1 MKKAQTN
8 AGSEPRQEVIT
19 TEGDASQSP
28 SQSTGHKPATSEE
41 QERST
46 PPANAGKRRPRNP
59 RGGGRNG
66 GGRRSAEGSREP
78 QGPPAA
84 QEAQEGDEPRS
95 GGRRGGGRSGE
106 RRAGGGRSAGERRGA
121 EGRGGEGRNGNGGER
136 RGNERRGERG
146 ERTERT
152 GKPAGRKGARGRG
165 PRPGRG
171 PERQREAVAVATGPS
186 VTITGI
192 LEHSKDGTA
201 NLRRVLDESGAV
213 TGDAFM
219 PANLRPAD
227 YRMGVEVQVEAGP
240 GNARTPWV
248 VRKILAVDGE
258 PPENARLVPPLE
270 RGIVID
276 PHEYLKLETDAEP
289 IGTRI
294 IDLFCPIGKGTRGMI
309 VAPPRSGKTVL
320 LKQIANAL
328 SVNYPDIK
336 LIILLI
342 DERPEEV
349 TDFRR
354 SVPNAEIWA
363 SSNDESL
370 QSHMD
375 NARLAV
381 ARAKR
386 IVERGGDVVILMDSI
401 TRLAR
406 AFNAAGEGSR
416 GRTMTGGV
424 AAGAMQEPR
433 AIFGA
438 SRCLEDGGSLTMLAT
453 ALIET
458 GSAMDELIFQEFKG
472 TGNMELVLDRKL
484 AEKRYWPA
492 IDVAA
497 SGTRKDEKLL
507 DPVTHK
513 RVSLIRRY
521 LSGMDMISGTAKVLE
536 KMEKT
541 SSNEELLKLFEP

>member
-1 MKKAQTN
+1 MKKVQTN
-8 AGSEPRQEVIT
+8 ADAEPRQEVVK
-19 TEGDASQSP
+19 TEGEPPQPKAEKP
-28 SQSTGHKPATSEE
+28 SSSDER
-41 QERST
+41 ERST
-46 PPANAGKRRPRNP
+46 SSPGPGKRRSRNP
-59 RGGGRNG
+59 RGGRNG
-66 GGRRSAEGSREP
+66 GRRQSDARREAREEDSRSDEGRPSA
-78 QGPPAA
+78 
-84 QEAQEGDEPRS
+84 
-95 GGRRGGGRSGE
+95 RRGGGR
-106 RRAGGGRSAGERRGA
+106 GERRGGGRPGDRRNA
-121 EGRGGEGRNGNGGER
+121 EGRAAEGRNGNGERRGGER
-136 RGNERRGERG
+136 RGNRD
-146 ERTERT
+146 
-152 GKPAGRKGARGRG
+152 GKPGGRKSSRNRGRAGRAGD
-165 PRPGRG
+165 
-171 PERQREAVAVATGPS
+171 RQREQVAAATGPS

-192 LEHSKDGTA
+192 LEHAKDGTA
-201 NLRRVLDESGAV
+201 HLRRVVDESRAP
-213 TGDAFM
+213 TGDAFV
-219 PANLRPAD
+219 PANLRPSD
-227 YRMGVEVQVEAGP
+227 LRMGVEVQAEAGP
-240 GNARTPWV
+240 GNGRTPWV
-248 VRKILAVDGE
+248 VRKVVAIDGE
-258 PPENARLVPPLE
+258 PPEEARNVPPIE
-270 RGIVID
+270 RGTVID
-276 PHEYLKLETDAEP
+276 PHEYLRLETGADP

-320 LKQIANAL
+320 LKQIAHAL
-328 SVNYPDIK
+328 NTNYPEIK
-336 LIILLI
+336 LLILLI

-354 SVPNAEIWA
+354 TVPEAEIWA

-438 SRCLEDGGSLTMLAT
+438 SRCLEEGGSLTMLAT

-521 LSGMDMISGTAKVLE
+521 LSGMDMVTGTAKVLE

-541 SSNEELLKLFEP
+541 ESNEDLLKLFEP